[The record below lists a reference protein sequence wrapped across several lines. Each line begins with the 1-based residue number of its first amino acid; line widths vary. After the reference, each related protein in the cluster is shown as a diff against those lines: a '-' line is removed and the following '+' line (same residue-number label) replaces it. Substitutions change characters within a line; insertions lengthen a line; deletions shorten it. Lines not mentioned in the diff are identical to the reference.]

1 MHTRTVIL
9 TTVLFAIIIAG
20 MFVFAFLKK
29 KELNEHIPA
38 STDEE
43 QVTTTPYDYI
53 TRIDAK
59 HFFIDGVHTI
69 AGSVQMPTPCDLLE
83 SSSRVMESYPEQ
95 VAIDFS
101 VINTA
106 DMCAQVMTE
115 QRFMTSFTA
124 SEAATIR
131 AMFMGR
137 AIELNLIPAAEGET
151 PEDFELY
158 IKG

>member
-1 MHTRTVIL
+1 
-9 TTVLFAIIIAG
+9 
-20 MFVFAFLKK
+20 
-29 KELNEHIPA
+29 
-38 STDEE
+38 
-43 QVTTTPYDYI
+43 
-53 TRIDAK
+53 
-59 HFFIDGVHTI
+59 
-69 AGSVQMPTPCDLLE
+69 MPTPCDLLE

-95 VAIDFS
+95 VAIDFN

-106 DMCAQVMTE
+106 DVCAQVVTE